1 MTKKINK
8 TNANPLWVDYDNL
21 PSDVSATASAFIG
34 CPILYCSLQDVKV
47 ELAYINSLSFVGKI
61 LARKG
66 LRNFSVLT
74 FATFRCAA
82 KLQDA
87 KTGS

>member
-1 MTKKINK
+1 M
-8 TNANPLWVDYDNL
+8 WVDYDKL

-34 CPILYCSLQDVKV
+34 CPILYCPVQDVRI

-61 LARKG
+61 LAREG

-74 FATFRCAA
+74 FAPFRCVD
-82 KLQDA
+82 KLQD
-87 KTGS
+87 TIIR